1 MPIKTPPINTTPIDD
16 RSRELR
22 RTIVKAIKAG
32 NRGHVGSSFS
42 LVEIIRVLY
51 DDILKFDAA
60 NPRWPLR
67 DRCILSKGHG
77 CLALYAVLADKG
89 FFPESELWKFCKPDG
104 ILGGHPEYGKVP
116 GVEASTGSLG
126 HGLSIGVGMALN
138 ARIEQSSHRVFVVIS
153 DGESNEGS
161 VWEAALCAA
170 KHKLTNLIVLLDYNK
185 QQSYG
190 TTYEVLDLDPL
201 ADKWRAFGFAAR
213 EVDGHNVSELR
224 AALAAA
230 PFATDKPSIV
240 ICHTIKGKGISFTE
254 NNLNWHHKTKI
265 SDEEMQALMAELET
279 EPGAKRN
286 A

>member
-1 MPIKTPPINTTPIDD
+1 MSTKTVPISNTPLDE
-16 RSRELR
+16 RSRQFR

-42 LVEIIRVLY
+42 LVEILRVLY
-51 DDILKFDAA
+51 DDVLKFDSA

-89 FFPESELWKFCKPDG
+89 FFPESELWKFCKPEG
-104 ILGGHPEYGKVP
+104 MLGGHPEYGKVP

-138 ARIEQSSHRVFVVIS
+138 ARIDKSSHRTFVVIS

-170 KHKLTNLIVLLDYNK
+170 KHKLSNLVVLLDYNK

-201 ADKWRAFGFAAR
+201 ADKWRAFGFAVQ
-213 EVDGHNVSELR
+213 EVDGHSVAELR
-224 AALAAA
+224 SALAAT
-230 PFATDKPSIV
+230 PFQADKPSII
-240 ICHTIKGKGISFTE
+240 ICHTIKGKGISFVE
-254 NNLNWHHKTKI
+254 NNLNWHHKTKL
-265 SDEEMQALMAELET
+265 SDEEMQSLMAEL
-279 EPGAKRN
+279 GA
-286 A
+286 

>member
-1 MPIKTPPINTTPIDD
+1 MATKTAPINTTPIDD
-16 RSRELR
+16 RSRKLR
-22 RTIVKAIKAG
+22 VAIVKAIKAG

-42 LVEIIRVLY
+42 LVEIFRVLY
-51 DDILKFDAA
+51 DDVLKYDAKY
-60 NPRWPLR
+60 PRWPGR

-89 FFPESELWKFCKPDG
+89 FFPEAELWQFCKPKG

-138 ARIEQSSHRVFVVIS
+138 ARFEKSAHRTFVVIS

-170 KHKLTNLIVLLDYNK
+170 KHKLSNLVVLVDYNK

-190 TTYEVLDLDPL
+190 TTYEVLDMDPL
-201 ADKWRAFGFAAR
+201 AEKWRAFGFAAE
-213 EVDGHNVSELR
+213 EVDGHNVAELR
-224 AALAAA
+224 GALARA
-230 PFATDKPSIV
+230 PFSPDRPSII
-240 ICHTIKGKGISFTE
+240 ICHTIKGKGISFVE

-265 SDEEMQALMAELET
+265 TDEEMQSLMNELGE
-279 EPGAKRN
+279 
-286 A
+286 

>member
-1 MPIKTPPINTTPIDD
+1 MDA
-16 RSRELR
+16 RSRKLR
-22 RTIVKAIKAG
+22 ETIIRAIKAG

-42 LVEIIRVLY
+42 LVEIFRVLY
-51 DDILKFDAA
+51 DDILKFDAKT
-60 NPRWPLR
+60 PRWPGR

-89 FFPESELWKFCKPDG
+89 FFPEAELWKFCKADG

-126 HGLSIGVGMALN
+126 HGLAIGLGMAIN
-138 ARIEQSSHRVFVVIS
+138 ARFEKASHRVFVVIS

-161 VWEAALCAA
+161 MWEAAMCAA
-170 KHKLTNLIVLLDYNK
+170 KHKLSNLVVLCDYNK

-190 TTYEVLDLDPL
+190 TTYEVLDLEPL
-201 ADKWRAFGFAAR
+201 ADKWRAFGFAVEEA
-213 EVDGHNVSELR
+213 DGHDVEQLR
-224 AALAAA
+224 GALKRT
-230 PFATDKPSIV
+230 PFDSNKPSII
-240 ICHTIKGKGISFTE
+240 ICHTIKGKGISFCE

-265 SDEEMQALMAELET
+265 TDEEFDSLLKALEES
-279 EPGAKRN
+279 N